1 MFGTI
6 CRVALVALCGL
17 TAAPL
22 CASAVL
28 QCVPYARVVSGVE
41 IRGDAL
47 SWWNQADGQYK
58 RGHRPK
64 KGAVLAFRPNGPM
77 LLGHVAVVSKVV
89 DDRRV
94 LIRHANWSVPGAIE
108 EDVPVIDVS
117 ADGDWSEVRVW
128 HSPSGQMGART
139 NPTYGFIY
147 PIKAKL
153 HDFTPDA
160 TLGSSVRLAS
170 AGADSWDGPIVPKA
184 RIERAVVPVTAR
196 APAEALHARAKPMF
210 AKAENRSEN
219 RRTPKLKADPFV
231 VEYAD
236 ANVDAGPSERT
247 LSAIIAD
254 VKREAV
260 MN

>member
-6 CRVALVALCGL
+6 CRAALVALSGL
-17 TAAPL
+17 TAAPVL
-22 CASAVL
+22 GATAL
-28 QCVPYARVVSGVE
+28 QCVPYARIVSGVD
-41 IRGDAL
+41 IHGDAL
-47 SWWNQADGQYK
+47 NWWDQADGRFQ
-58 RGHRPK
+58 RGHKPK

-77 LLGHVAVVSKVV
+77 VLGHVAVVSKVL

-94 LIRHANWSVPGAIE
+94 LVRHANWSVPGAIE
-108 EDVPVIDVS
+108 EDVPVVDVS
-117 ADGDWSEVRVW
+117 ANGDWSEVRVW

-160 TLGSSVRLAS
+160 TLVSSVRLAS
-170 AGADSWDGPIVPKA
+170 TGADDWNGPAVP
-184 RIERAVVPVTAR
+184 RTRAEPAAVAGNR
-196 APAEALHARAKPMF
+196 APAEALHARAQSMF
-210 AKAENRSEN
+210 ARAERKGDGKAAPR
-219 RRTPKLKADPFV
+219 LKADPFV
-231 VEYAD
+231 TEYAD
-236 ANVDAGPSERT
+236 AAPSERT